1 MDSTNNSSNKK
12 SNKMVVPSTTI
23 ENPKGSAGLE
33 ENGAFPLLNM
43 LSLICLGSIQE
54 VMPSGHFER

>member
-1 MDSTNNSSNKK
+1 
-12 SNKMVVPSTTI
+12 MVVPSTTI

-33 ENGAFPLLNM
+33 ENGAFPLLDM